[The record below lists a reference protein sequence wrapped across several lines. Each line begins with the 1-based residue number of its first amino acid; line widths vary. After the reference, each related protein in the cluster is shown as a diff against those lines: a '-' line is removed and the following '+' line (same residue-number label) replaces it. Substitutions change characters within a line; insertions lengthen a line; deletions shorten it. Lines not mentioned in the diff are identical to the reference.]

1 MTILDR
7 LDGTIKI
14 AQDAGA
20 EITEIDL
27 TDEDYAELMVFASAF
42 DDAAL
47 EQMMLDMSA
56 KTYKHYPLRYR
67 SNVSHA
73 EVENGESVMLVEVEN
88 TGQV

>member
-7 LDGTIKI
+7 LDGTIKV
-14 AQDAGA
+14 AHDAGT

-47 EQMMLDMSA
+47 DQMMLDMSA
-56 KTYKHYPLRYR
+56 KTYKRYPLRYK
-67 SNVSHA
+67 SDVSHA
-73 EVENGESVMLVEVEN
+73 ELENGESVMLVEVEN
-88 TGQV
+88 TDQV